1 MGGWFEYKFPIALM
15 AVVSFKLLYNQFRVH
30 RIAVNPFGL

>member
-1 MGGWFEYKFPIALM
+1 MARINFEIALM
-15 AVVSFKLLYNQFRVH
+15 SVMSFKLFYNQFRVH